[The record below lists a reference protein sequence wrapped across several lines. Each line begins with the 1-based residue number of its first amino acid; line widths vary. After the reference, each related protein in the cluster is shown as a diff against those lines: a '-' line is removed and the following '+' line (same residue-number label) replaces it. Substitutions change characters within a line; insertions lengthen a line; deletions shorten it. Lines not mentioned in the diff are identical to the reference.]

1 MRLADRYS
9 ASQVWGPLASSG
21 HGPTAGELSGSV
33 VADYR
38 AVLRIADGDKS

>member
-1 MRLADRYS
+1 MWLADCYS
-9 ASQVWGPLASSG
+9 GSQVWGPLASSG